1 MKLAGKVA
9 VVTGGG
15 GGIGAAIAAGL
26 AQQGAHVVVADL
38 DPERTGQVAVSV
50 GGVAVA
56 GDASRVDVLEEII
69 ATAEANFGPVD
80 LFFANA
86 GIGGQAGIGDSDEAW
101 HRILDINLLAHVRAA
116 RLLLPGWIERGS
128 GYFVSTASAAGL
140 LTQIAAGPYSVTK
153 HAAVGFSEW
162 LSVTYGDQGVRV
174 SCICPM
180 GVNTDIH
187 NNARNADDE
196 ASQLGANV
204 VAKAGRVLEP
214 EDVAAITLAAIEEET
229 FLVLPHPEVLEYYRR
244 KGSDY
249 DRWLAG
255 MRRLQHESGP
265 DLIPRDGANR

>member
-1 MKLAGKVA
+1 MKLSGKVA
-9 VVTGGG
+9 IVTGGG
-15 GGIGAAIAAGL
+15 GGIGAALAAGL

-38 DPERTGQVAVSV
+38 DPVRTGQVAAAV
-50 GGVAVA
+50 GGIAVA
-56 GDASRVDVLEEII
+56 GDASRVEVLKEMIT
-69 ATAEANFGPVD
+69 AAEANFGPVD

-86 GIGGQAGIGDSDEAW
+86 GIGGEAGIGESDEEW
-101 HRILDINLLAHVRAA
+101 QRILDINLLAHIRAA
-116 RLLLPGWIERGS
+116 RLLVPGWIERGS

-162 LSVTYGDQGVRV
+162 LSVTYGDRGVRV

-180 GVNTDIH
+180 GVNTAIH
-187 NNARNADDE
+187 HNALAADDA

-255 MRRLQHESGP
+255 MRRLQH
-265 DLIPRDGANR
+265 DAART

>member
-1 MKLAGKVA
+1 MKVAGKVA
-9 VVTGGG
+9 VVTGAG
-15 GGIGAAIAAGL
+15 GGIGAALAAGL
-26 AQQGAHVVVADL
+26 AEQGANVVIADL
-38 DPERTGQVAVSV
+38 DGVRTDRVARAV
-50 GGVAVA
+50 GGIAVA
-56 GDASRVDVLEEII
+56 GDATRVEVLEEMI
-69 ATAEANFGPVD
+69 AAAESNYGPVD

-86 GIGGQAGIGDSDEAW
+86 GISGEGGIGQNDEQW
-101 HRILDINLLAHVRAA
+101 QRILDINLLAHIRAA
-116 RLLLPGWIERGS
+116 RLLIPGWVERGT

-140 LTQIAAGPYSVTK
+140 LTQIADAQYSVSK

-180 GVNTDIH
+180 GVNTAIH
-187 NNARNADDE
+187 TDALQADDE

-214 EDVAAITLAAIEEET
+214 EDVAAITLAAIEEES
-229 FLVLPHPEVLEYYRR
+229 FLILPHPEVLEYYRR

-255 MRRLQHESGP
+255 MRRLQRESAAG
-265 DLIPRDGANR
+265 